1 MVFTSSRMA
10 AYERWNLRVS
20 TGRLNRWLTAMARHH
35 PPPTVKGKPLNVKYA
50 TQVKTRPPTFAV
62 FVNRPN
68 DVPESYQRCAIF
80 SCGATVVVT
89 NTECGWMA
97 TGS

>member
-1 MVFTSSRMA
+1 MA

-20 TGRLNRWLTAMARHH
+20 TGRLNRWLKAMARHH

-50 TQVKTRPPTFAV
+50 TQVKSRPPTFAV

-68 DVPESYQRCAIF
+68 DVPESYQRCVGNA
-80 SCGATVVVT
+80 SLSTCDYVAWLSVSNVAC
-89 NTECGWMA
+89 ER
-97 TGS
+97 